1 LKVNDKNLTNEMNIS
16 YNENSYQMLKNIK
29 NFEMF
34 DNFDTQTG
42 KQQKSGRMLQFM
54 IDKQV
59 NKKMNDQILRHL
71 QYEGRPVYRFPHMNL
86 NEKNPK
92 TIEDFIKI
100 KE

>member
-1 LKVNDKNLTNEMNIS
+1 
-16 YNENSYQMLKNIK
+16 MLKNIK

-71 QYEGRPVYRFPHMNL
+71 
-86 NEKNPK
+86 
-92 TIEDFIKI
+92 
-100 KE
+100 

>member
-1 LKVNDKNLTNEMNIS
+1 MNIS

-71 QYEGRPVYRFPHMNL
+71 QYGGRPVYGFPHMNF

-100 KE
+100 KERNWR